1 MDVKRDIYDPPY
13 EIVPASPGSITIPGD
28 DWAAYV
34 ALTVRRVLQ
43 TQGGFVRIV
52 CEHSNGSGQWEMFMQ
67 SFPVGQPK
75 WRAAQSTTEETTI
88 C

>member
-1 MDVKRDIYDPPY
+1 MTIAHTTNFANAPMDVKRDIYDPPY

-43 TQGGFVRIV
+43 TQGGTGAHDEKLKPR
-52 CEHSNGSGQWEMFMQ
+52 GMFNL
-67 SFPVGQPK
+67 
-75 WRAAQSTTEETTI
+75 
-88 C
+88 